1 MSAMGMGNREWGI
14 AGAACGGPVV
24 RALAMGWAFAFA
36 PANPDSRFPIPGF
49 SAAQRRKS

>member
-1 MSAMGMGNREWGI
+1 MSATGMVNREWGI

-24 RALAMGWAFAFA
+24 RALAMGRAFAFA